1 MKKTTVKVGDKVIW
15 RGGFGG
21 DAPRTVTV
29 TGLDVTEYPRE
40 KYGESV
46 EEVSWDLVQL
56 NRVLFS
62 LDTGNWAYSEQ
73 IDGVVA

>member
-1 MKKTTVKVGDKVIW
+1 MKKMTVRVGDKVIW

-21 DAPRTVTV
+21 EAPRVVTV
-29 TGLDVTEYPRE
+29 TGLDITEYPRE

-46 EEVSWDLVQL
+46 EKADWELVKD

-73 IDGVVA
+73 IDGLA